1 MSNQDF
7 LIDRLRIGDLIDL
20 SMVEIISLNALL
32 EYGKP
37 IVRYTLYVIVNEY
50 IQSKKLNL
58 EIEDLN
64 SLPHHEKKLYQY
76 LQIKNNHDTDLST
89 SSFYNNLSNLE
100 KKGFIKFNEN
110 NKGRVETVEITSL
123 TRYVIKYLLQYF
135 MDSAVIPDFVK
146 FDEGLT
152 QKIKERS
159 GKTYLEN
166 IMALWFSEY
175 IQLRLINW
183 FKNLANEV
191 FILSRKKKYEE
202 YSKTDLEN
210 VHIAKVHKK
219 MIREPNNFIEMVAIP
234 NYKKEIH
241 FYNMERIDVL
251 KELYRIIKPG
261 GMVVLVAKAPFPLTQ
276 DIAADELLKIYRES
290 ISNAIFTKE
299 ELINDLETAGFSNN
313 EILNYRGMLIGL
325 GYVE

>member
-1 MSNQDF
+1 MGK
-7 LIDRLRIGDLIDL
+7 RISLDAIIDL
-20 SMVEIISLNALL
+20 SMVEIITLNSML

-50 IQSKKLNL
+50 IHSKKLNFQN
-58 EIEDLN
+58 EDIN
-64 SLPHHEKKLYQY
+64 TLPYHEKKLYQY
-76 LQIKNNHDTDLST
+76 LQIKNNQDTDLST

-110 NKGRVETVEITSL
+110 SKGRVETVDITPL

-152 QKIKERS
+152 QKIKDRS
-159 GKTYLEN
+159 GKTHLEN

-183 FKNLANEV
+183 FKKLANEV
-191 FILSRKKKYEE
+191 FILSQKKTYED
-202 YSKTDLEN
+202 YSKTDLED
-210 VHIAKVHKK
+210 VHIAKIHKK

-234 NYKKEIH
+234 NYKKKIH
-241 FYNMERIDVL
+241 FNNMERIDVL

-261 GMVVLVAKAPFPLTQ
+261 GMVVLVAKSPFPLTQ
-276 DIAADELLKIYRES
+276 DIAADELLSIYRES

-299 ELINDLETAGFSNN
+299 ELINDLETAGFSNI
-313 EILNYRGMLIGL
+313 EILNYRGMLVGL
-325 GYVE
+325 GNTE